1 MIGHLISFSS
11 IFLVEP
17 NINSMP
23 NGFDSDNIKLVGLE
37 SAIKSADI
45 IILLV
50 DHTSFKS
57 MDLSLLSGKQVID
70 TRGIWS

>member
-1 MIGHLISFSS
+1 M
-11 IFLVEP
+11 VEP
-17 NINSMP
+17 YIDYIP
-23 NGFDSDNIKLVGLE
+23 IGFDSEKIELIGLE
-37 SAIKSADI
+37 SAIKRADI